1 MIWHIFKKDLRL
13 MWLLVAAVLLVAA
26 LESGL
31 RIAAATIALGP
42 FVFLLTLLPI
52 VVMLGIAF
60 VTVIVVQQDNL
71 VGDRDDWLIRPIPSR
86 SVLAAKLLFVALAL
100 HAPLLLIDILEL
112 VRTGISVQQSFSPA
126 ISHQLV
132 LFCLFTTPSLMIG
145 ATTRSLVGA
154 LTFSVAIVV
163 LFFLI
168 ILIAINFGVNPSASP
183 IGTGYSWV
191 VAWTIGLTYVV
202 IFICLAGFQFYRRR
216 ETVSRIGGVAV
227 TAAAFVLLWC
237 FPWGAALRAQQWID
251 GSPVS
256 DEPIL
261 LAFSPDLSPQTSVTD
276 QTTGKHGSPVD
287 DGGVLAP
294 FKLGRDFT
302 ILDLVSG
309 IHRVVLPVQ
318 IDGLPAG
325 AVLASDRGTF
335 QVANANGKII
345 FATNGSVC
353 AHVDRGGSG
362 FACVAAELHGHQGL
376 TDHGTM
382 RGEFL
387 LPLPTTLYE
396 EIKDQPVRI
405 TAHFTLT
412 LLQQSKPQLM
422 RAVNDKKLIQ
432 GIGGCTTGI
441 DRDAD
446 EIEFRC
452 MTAVRQPSCIA
463 VSLQDPRTGSRNPG
477 LFGCDLDY
485 APFPAN
491 WMPPALV
498 KRGGA
503 DLPFLDPDGL
513 AHYPVD
519 TSQINDAQVV
529 IVTYVPKVH
538 FNRQLVMPTIRLVD
552 WDYREKKPVIH

>member
-13 MWLLVAAVLLVAA
+13 MWPLAAA
-26 LESGL
+26 LVSVAVIESSL
-31 RIAAATIALGP
+31 RTAPATTLGP
-42 FVFLLTLLPI
+42 FVFLLSLLPI
-52 VVMLGIAF
+52 VIMLGIAF
-60 VTVIVVQQDNL
+60 ITVIVVQQDNL
-71 VGDRDDWLIRPIPSR
+71 VGDRDDWLLRPIPTH

-100 HAPLLLIDILEL
+100 HAPLLLIDIVE
-112 VRTGISVQQSFSPA
+112 VARTGISPVQSLAPA
-126 ISHQLV
+126 MSHQLV
-132 LFCLFTTPSLMIG
+132 LFCLFTTPALMIG
-145 ATTRSLVGA
+145 AATRSLVGA
-154 LTFSVAIVV
+154 LTFSVGVVV

-191 VAWTIGLTYVV
+191 VAWTTGLIYVV
-202 IFICLAGFQFYRRR
+202 IFICLARFQFRQRRA
-216 ETVSRIGGVAV
+216 TVSRIVGVMV
-227 TAAAFVLLWC
+227 TAAAFVMLWV
-237 FPWGAALRAQQWID
+237 FPWGAALQAQQWIT

-256 DEPIL
+256 DKPIVV
-261 LAFSPDLSPQTSVTD
+261 AFSPDVPPQINGAE
-276 QTTGKHGSPVD
+276 QRTGRRGSTVD

-294 FKLGRDFT
+294 FRPGRDFT
-302 ILDLVSG
+302 ILDVLSG
-309 IHRVVLPVQ
+309 IHRVELPVQ

-325 AVLASDRGTF
+325 AVLASDRGTIR
-335 QVANANGKII
+335 VANPNGDTI
-345 FATNGSVC
+345 FATKGSVC
-353 AHVDRGGSG
+353 VHPDRGGSG
-362 FACVAAELHGHQGL
+362 FACVAAELRGHQGP
-376 TDHGTM
+376 TDHGTA

-387 LPLPTTLYE
+387 LPLPTAIYE

-405 TAHFTLT
+405 SAEFTLT
-412 LLQQSKPQLM
+412 LLLQNKPQLM
-422 RAVNDKKLIQ
+422 QAVSDKKLID

-463 VSLQDPRTGSRNPG
+463 VSLQDPRTGSGNPV

-513 AHYPVD
+513 AHYPVN

-538 FNRQLVMPTIRLVD
+538 FTRQLVIPTIRLVD
-552 WDYREKKPVIH
+552 WDYRERKPAIH